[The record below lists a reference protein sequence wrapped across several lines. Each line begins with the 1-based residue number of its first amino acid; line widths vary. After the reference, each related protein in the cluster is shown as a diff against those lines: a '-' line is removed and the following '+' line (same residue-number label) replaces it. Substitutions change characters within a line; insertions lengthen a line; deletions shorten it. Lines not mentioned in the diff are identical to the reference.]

1 MKNLVNAINII
12 STIFIGLSIA
22 AACSIEL
29 NDHSFITFIQIYAP
43 ILAILL
49 IGALGLKISCNPNK
63 AFSGIYAT
71 VYAFV
76 NIVKTDCYCNFST
89 LDRFY
94 IFYDEGIKLYDNYHY
109 I

>member
-1 MKNLVNAINII
+1 MQTLVKSINII
-12 STIFIGLSIA
+12 SIIFISLSIA

-29 NDHSFITFIQIYAP
+29 NEHSFITFIQIYAP

-63 AFSGIYAT
+63 VFSGIYAT
-71 VYAFV
+71 GHAFV

-94 IFYDEGIKLYDNYHY
+94 IFYDEGIKLYDNYYY